1 MSRSADR
8 RTLHVSGHT
17 RSEAARA
24 LKPQLEAHFSRFGA
38 VQEVRVATDRSTGL
52 SRGFSFVVFEEEG
65 KAAAALAA
73 DGEACPFAAGSG
85 GLRVAWAKVKQSG
98 GPERVARRLP
108 AQPAALAG
116 PPAGAPPHNGNGR
129 LEKPLGSGSWGER
142 TQGTQGSS
150 GTLPATP
157 NEEVPVNF
165 GLSGKLAAET
175 NTVNGVELKYAEPS
189 DARKPPQR
197 WRLYVYKNEKLLDG
211 ANGVLHL
218 HRKSCYVLGRERRA
232 VDIPTDHPSCSK
244 QHAVIQFREVH
255 KKGTDGREYPVVRPY
270 LMDLGSTN
278 GTVILGKDAKRPLEP
293 ERFYELLEGDTVKF
307 GLSSREYVLLHEDS
321 KSL

>member
-1 MSRSADR
+1 
-8 RTLHVSGHT
+8 
-17 RSEAARA
+17 
-24 LKPQLEAHFSRFGA
+24 
-38 VQEVRVATDRSTGL
+38 VQEVRVAVDKSTGQ
-52 SRGFSFVVFEEEG
+52 SRGFAFVVFEEEG
-65 KAAAALAA
+65 QAAAALAA
-73 DGEACPFAAGSG
+73 DGEVCSFAGRG
-85 GLRVAWAKVKQSG
+85 GLRVAWAKAKHSG
-98 GPERVARRLP
+98 GPERVVRRPP
-108 AQPAALAG
+108 AQPALGG
-116 PPAGAPPHNGNGR
+116 PPSGAPHNGNGR
-129 LEKPLGSGSWGER
+129 LERPLGSGSWGEHR
-142 TQGTQGSS
+142 EGGGPGQGGAQGTQGSS

-157 NEEVPVNF
+157 NEEVPINF

-278 GTVILGKDAKRPLEP
+278 GTVILGKDAKRTLEP